1 MKHAS
6 NIRGT
11 IILTLVLASPA
22 SQAGLSD
29 YLDSVR
35 ESVTGAGGGEAAA
48 ALSDDEMVA
57 GLKEALSEQQEGAHP
72 HA

>member
-6 NIRGT
+6 DIPGA
-11 IILTLVLASPA
+11 IVITLVLASPA

-48 ALSDDEMVA
+48 ALSDDTER
-57 GLKEALSEQQEGAHP
+57 
-72 HA
+72 